1 MNGIVLSLRSEEEI
15 LLTLCRLLF
24 SDEHKRKID
33 ILVKEI
39 ADWDHCI
46 WLANEHGIVSLV
58 YHSLEILGLLSSIPE
73 RAKSTLH
80 KLYLKSLARNTFL
93 VEKFIELKMAL
104 AEIGIEPVVL
114 KGMALEPAVY
124 GNKGLRQMTDIDIYI
139 PYEEECLK
147 AWNRLKG
154 IGYISKPLKS
164 SLYNKILPDYGK
176 HVPDLH
182 KDGISIDLHHNLF
195 DKDHRIDT
203 INTSS
208 GPVELTIPVPHIHF
222 LYLVKHLNYHEL
234 KGESQ
239 LRLYID
245 LLQIITKI
253 DVDTTSNRIIDLAE
267 KLGLKT
273 ILFEKLFLLHQ
284 IWSVPVKEDIL
295 NKLTDNQKTKVV
307 NMFLWFLRDPKG
319 QTGINKGARYR
330 QTIRNIP
337 TLRKKL
343 IFLLGDIFPSISFM
357 KNRYNTKTRIGACV
371 YYPIRLGK
379 LLFLFIR

>member
-73 RAKSTLH
+73 RAKSALH

-93 VEKFIELKMAL
+93 VEKFIELKKSL
-104 AEIGIEPVVL
+104 ADIEIEPVVL

-124 GNKGLRQMTDIDIYI
+124 GNKGLRQMTDIDLYI
-139 PYEEECLK
+139 ADKDECLR
-147 AWNRLKG
+147 AWEHLKDS
-154 IGYISKPLKS
+154 GYISKPLKS

-176 HVPDLH
+176 HVPDLY
-182 KDGISIDLHHNLF
+182 KDGISIDLHHSLF
-195 DKDHRIDT
+195 DNDHHINT
-203 INTSS
+203 INISTDA
-208 GPVELTIPVPHIHF
+208 VELTIPVYDIHF
-222 LYLVKHLNYHEL
+222 LYLVKHLDYHEL

-245 LLQIITKI
+245 LLQLITRT
-253 DVDTTSNRIIDLAE
+253 DVDITSNRIIDLAE

-273 ILFEKLFLLHQ
+273 ILFEKLFLLYQ
-284 IWSVPVKEDIL
+284 IWSVPVREDIL
-295 NKLTDNQKTKVV
+295 NQLTDDQKSRAINT
-307 NMFLWFLRDPKG
+307 FLGFLRDPKG
-319 QTGINKGARYR
+319 QTGINKGTRYR

-357 KNRYNTKTRIGACV
+357 QNRYNTKTRIGACL
-371 YYPIRLGK
+371 YYPVRLGK
-379 LLFLFIR
+379 LLLLFIR